1 MTRPRIEFEPD
12 VFSPSGLTL
21 LVDGAAQSHV
31 DRTDPTR
38 LFFEY
43 VRRIGRVLDAVRP
56 AGEPVAAV
64 HLGGGAFTLPR
75 YLAAKRTGS
84 RQVVVDHDAELV
96 ELVLSRLPLPAASG
110 IEVVV
115 ADARDALGAL
125 ESRPPFDVVIVDLYT
140 GLEAPAFVDDVSFMS
155 GCLGLLAPRGLV
167 VVNVADAPG
176 LTRLHAQ
183 ARALARADPS
193 AELLVAGD
201 PAALSGAEEGNS
213 ILVAASGGL
222 PIGLEERLLEAGP
235 FPAAVLTGHRLDA
248 ALWGAC

>member
-1 MTRPRIEFEPD
+1 MTGPRIEFEAD

-31 DRTDPTR
+31 DRLDPTR

-43 VRRIGRVLDAVRP
+43 VRRIGHVLDAMRP

-64 HLGGGAFTLPR
+64 HLGGGALTLPR
-75 YLAAKRTGS
+75 YVAATRPGS
-84 RQVVVDHDAELV
+84 VQVVVDHDAELV

-110 IEVVV
+110 IEVMV
-115 ADARDALGAL
+115 ADARDALAPL
-125 ESRPPFDVVIVDLYT
+125 AARPPADVVIVDLYAR
-140 GLEAPAFVDDVSFMS
+140 LDAPDFVDDVSFMS
-155 GCLGLLAPRGLV
+155 GCLGLLASRGLV

-176 LTRLHAQ
+176 LTRLRAQ
-183 ARALARADPS
+183 ARALARADPA
-193 AELLVAGD
+193 AELLVAGA
-201 PAALSGAEEGNS
+201 PAVLSGAEEGNA

-222 PIGLEERLLEAGP
+222 PDGLEEQLLAAGP
-235 FPAAVLTGHRLDA
+235 FPGAALTSHRLDA